1 MEINKQS
8 KKPLGFWML
17 FSLVVGNVI
26 GAGIFLLP
34 ATLAQYG
41 SISIISWIITLF
53 GSLCLAYVFSD
64 LNRAIPITGGPFIY
78 SRAAFGDF
86 IGFIV
91 AYTYWVAW
99 CVGNASMALTI
110 PGYLSV
116 FFPVIKTS
124 QFSVWINFFIEICV
138 VWLIIGINLCG
149 IKAVG
154 RTQLVTTIL
163 KVLPLLI
170 IGIVGLFHIK
180 WDFIVSNF
188 TPSNSTP
195 LHAVL
200 AAMTV
205 TLWAFIG
212 FESGTIPADDATS
225 SRTIGRATLI
235 GTLFVGFIY
244 ILCSFSLMGLF
255 PASTLKQSISPF
267 ADAASLLFSPG
278 AAKMIAICAM
288 CSIVGALNGS
298 ILVQT
303 LDSVAAARFNL
314 GPKSFTYIKKN
325 NVAYIAFLTAG
336 VAITLLLAL
345 TLRKSL
351 IEQFNMIVIISTLAF
366 LIPYFICCMAEF
378 ILLIRNLNQYT
389 RREWVRALII
399 TIFASIYAF
408 WTIIG
413 AGKDIVFYGCLF
425 FFSAFPIY
433 VVLFWTKRNQLQL
446 NLAIEVGLSQLNDDK
461 KISAKDSYNKMKKKI
476 DKIAVASKETE

>member
-1 MEINKQS
+1 MKTNSPDKKQS
-8 KKPLGFWML
+8 PKPLGFWML

-34 ATLAQYG
+34 ATLAQFG
-41 SISIISWIITLF
+41 SISIISWIITLL

-64 LNRAIPITGGPFIY
+64 LNKAIPITGGPFIY

-116 FFPVIKTS
+116 FFPIIKTS
-124 QFSVWINFFIEICV
+124 PFSAWINFFIEALV

-154 RTQLVTTIL
+154 RTQLITTIL

-170 IGIVGLFHIK
+170 IGIVGLSQVK
-180 WDFIVSNF
+180 WDFIISNF
-188 TPSNSTP
+188 IPSNSTP
-195 LHAVL
+195 LHSLL

-225 SRTIGRATLI
+225 SRTIGRATLL

-244 ILCSFSLMGLF
+244 ILCTFTLMGLF

-267 ADAASLLFSPG
+267 ADAASLLFGSG
-278 AAKMIAICAM
+278 AAKIIAICAM
-288 CSIVGALNGS
+288 CSIIGALNGS
-298 ILVQT
+298 LLVQT

-314 GPKSFTYIKKN
+314 GPKSFTYVKSN
-325 NVAYIAFLTAG
+325 NVAYIAFLSAG
-336 VAITLLLAL
+336 VAITLLLAFSL
-345 TLRKSL
+345 QKSL

-378 ILLIRNLNQYT
+378 ILLIKNVNQYT
-389 RREWVRALII
+389 GRTWFRALII
-399 TIFASIYAF
+399 TVFASIYAF
-408 WTIIG
+408 WTMIG

-425 FFSAFPIY
+425 FFSAFPMY
-433 VVLFWTKRNQLQL
+433 VVLFWSKRNQL
-446 NLAIEVGLSQLNDDK
+446 
-461 KISAKDSYNKMKKKI
+461 NKNSVSE
-476 DKIAVASKETE
+476 AT

>member
-1 MEINKQS
+1 MEIVKSS
-8 KKPLGFWML
+8 KKTLGFWML

-34 ATLAQYG
+34 STLAQYG
-41 SISIISWIITLF
+41 SISILSWVITLL

-78 SRAAFGDF
+78 TRAAFGDF
-86 IGFIV
+86 VGFIV

-116 FFPVIKTS
+116 FFPAIKTS
-124 QFSVWINFFIEICV
+124 SFSIWINFSIEAIV

-154 RTQLVTTIL
+154 RTQVITTIL
-163 KVLPLLI
+163 KVIPLLV
-170 IGIVGLFHIK
+170 IGLVGLFK
-180 WDFIVSNF
+180 VNWEFIASNF

-195 LHAVL
+195 SHALL

-225 SRTIGRATLI
+225 PRTIGRATLL

-244 ILCSFSLMGLF
+244 ILCTFTLMGLF
-255 PASTLKQSISPF
+255 PASELKQSISPF
-267 ADAASLLFSPG
+267 ADAANLLFGTG
-278 AAKMIAICAM
+278 AAKIIAVCALI
-288 CSIVGALNGS
+288 SIIGALNGS
-298 ILVQT
+298 VLVQT

-314 GPKSFTYIKKN
+314 GPKAFTYLKRN
-325 NVAYIAFLTAG
+325 NVAYVAFLTAG

-345 TLRKSL
+345 SLNKSL
-351 IEQFNMIVIISTLAF
+351 IEQFNMIVVISTLAF
-366 LIPYFICCMAEF
+366 LIPYFICCMGEF
-378 ILLIRNLNQYT
+378 ILLIKNLNQYT
-389 RREWVRALII
+389 KHNWLKTLII
-399 TIFASIYAF
+399 TICASMYAF

-413 AGKDIVFYGCLF
+413 AGKDNVFYGCLF
-425 FFSAFPIY
+425 FFSAFPMY
-433 VVLFWTKRNQLQL
+433 VILFWCKRQKTTDFLVSN
-446 NLAIEVGLSQLNDDK
+446 N
-461 KISAKDSYNKMKKKI
+461 
-476 DKIAVASKETE
+476 